1 MGKVYQL
8 DNAIHHGVA
17 EGYEG
22 VNAPSG
28 QPSEKKLKEIFH
40 VKQLRLLE
48 IILGYRLN
56 FVSRGGG
63 VEKTGGRLGSL
74 PPEQIS

>member
-1 MGKVYQL
+1 MGEVYEL

-22 VNAPSG
+22 VDAPTG
-28 QPSEKKLKEIFH
+28 QPSEKKLKEIFQ

-48 IILGYRLN
+48 SMVIVFLDILSNSAGLK
-56 FVSRGGG
+56 
-63 VEKTGGRLGSL
+63 KTGGRLGSL
-74 PPEQIS
+74 PPE

>member
-8 DNAIHHGVA
+8 DNAINHGVA

-22 VNAPSG
+22 VDAPSG
-28 QPSEKKLKEIFH
+28 QPSEKKFKEIFH

-48 IILGYRLN
+48 IIVTVVLN

-63 VEKTGGRLGSL
+63 VENTGGRLGSL
-74 PPEQIS
+74 PPEKTS

>member
-1 MGKVYQL
+1 MGEVDQL

-22 VNAPSG
+22 IDAPAG
-28 QPSEKKLKEIFH
+28 QPSEKKLKEIFQ

-48 IILGYRLN
+48 SMVAVFLDILPNSAGLK
-56 FVSRGGG
+56 
-63 VEKTGGRLGSL
+63 KTRGRLGSL
-74 PPEQIS
+74 PPE

>member
-1 MGKVYQL
+1 MGEVYQL

-22 VNAPSG
+22 VDAPSG
-28 QPSEKKLKEIFH
+28 QPSEKKLKEIFQ

-48 IILGYRLN
+48 IDVNVVLTLVG
-56 FVSRGGG
+56 RGGG
-63 VEKTGGRLGSL
+63 VEKNRGQAWQ
-74 PPEQIS
+74 PAP